1 MQTVKKSRILGIAF
15 LIQAVFSLVGNA
27 VFLNPLTKS
36 GDIHQVLVNIA
47 ANPLQV
53 RIGVLFEMVTAL
65 GVIFLG
71 VMLYVYGRK
80 ENEWMALTGMCF
92 YILEGA
98 LLAASKLNGLVLLDI
113 SHIYMETGNPAH
125 LASVASALIGSM
137 NYNYTLSMLAFS
149 AGAPFLYYLMYRV
162 RIVPSWLMIWGFVTA
177 ICPCLVATVAVLL
190 GITVPFAFYLPYA
203 PFEFVIGF
211 WILIKGV
218 NQPLKIA

>member
-53 RIGVLFEMVTAL
+53 RIGVLFEMITAL

-71 VMLYVYGRK
+71 VMLYLYGRK

-113 SHIYMETGNPAH
+113 SRIYMETGNPAH
-125 LASVASALIGSM
+125 LASVASALVGSM

-149 AGAPFLYYLMYRV
+149 AGAPFLYYLMYRARV
-162 RIVPSWLMIWGFVTA
+162 VPSWMSLWGLITA
-177 ICPCLVATVAVLL
+177 ICPCLVATVAVLM

-203 PFEFVIGF
+203 PFEFMIGI

>member
-1 MQTVKKSRILGIAF
+1 MQTIKKSRILGIAF

-36 GDIHQVLVNIA
+36 GDIHQVLAHIA

-71 VMLYVYGRK
+71 VMLYLYGRK

-113 SHIYMETGNPAH
+113 SRTYMETGNPAH

-149 AGAPFLYYLMYRV
+149 AGAPFLYYLMYRSH
-162 RIVPSWLMIWGFVTA
+162 IVPSWLSLWGLITA
-177 ICPCLVATVAVLL
+177 ICPCLVATVAVLM

-203 PFEFVIGF
+203 PFEFVIGI
-211 WILIKGV
+211 WILIKGI
-218 NQPLKIA
+218 NQPLKIT